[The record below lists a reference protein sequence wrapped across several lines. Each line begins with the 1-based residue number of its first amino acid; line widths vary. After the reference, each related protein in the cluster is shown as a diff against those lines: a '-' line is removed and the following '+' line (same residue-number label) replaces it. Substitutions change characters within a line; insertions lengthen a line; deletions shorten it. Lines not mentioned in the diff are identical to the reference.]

1 MTATRAHRRGP
12 RTSRRSENH
21 EEPVARA
28 ALDLLAFLSARHLAL
43 AEGQYT
49 LATALLLA
57 CPSMEFA
64 RRTLEVVE
72 EVHAER
78 GIDLHHAV
86 RRTT

>member
-1 MTATRAHRRGP
+1 
-12 RTSRRSENH
+12 
-21 EEPVARA
+21 
-28 ALDLLAFLSARHLAL
+28 LSARHLAL